1 MMTEAT
7 KPSFSRLEYMNLVGN
22 PMNMAN
28 SELEYLI
35 DSPAF
40 SPYSDAHCVDN
51 DDWKDFD

>member
-7 KPSFSRLEYMNLVGN
+7 KPSFSRLEYMNLVSN